1 MKKGTRSSFR
11 GPDVPS
17 YPLRSSGVVQP
28 LPIPDRPDWIV
39 LRNAA
44 LVPRTASGEAFKELR
59 EQLHNIANGLLGKGT
74 PDALYEAQAVTE
86 IADAL
91 ESVECSEGHIVE
103 HQRSAAWALAALAW
117 DLSALLP
124 PHLRHVPATLWRR
137 LDGRDV
143 IGDGKGTLMED
154 FNLGEFDR
162 DFLKENLALRA
173 HNPDDEAFTDE
184 QAQNDEFLQ
193 ALDRDHPNWYTRDY
207 IRDAQHQDKLLERL
221 EEYLSPYN
229 SQAARAVELLTG
241 CFADYSTPSGWSSSE
256 GRSRRRPDTAPP
268 TSRQLLHVLSVLV
281 GVGRLELQ
289 GSGLVWAQGETG
301 PLPLRGYHL
310 LEIAARI
317 CGVTSLAATPAPTV
331 TASPEIAEAF
341 KLEAMPNVTVAPPS
355 KLAEELAVEA
365 ASLRRDLQTTK
376 QALVEVLGVSSD
388 LDLVDE
394 ILPAL
399 RKGWV
404 GQAQADA
411 LRVELSEYQQRE
423 AVLRERLHREVTTAE
438 RARKDSEEALA
449 RLEDAEMRIA
459 ELQRQLKAARPEDLL
474 AQPLPQDPEQ
484 RTRLAGLLA
493 RFLVSLEGLPEG
505 DVVREA
511 CLAPSL
517 TLALRR

>member
-1 MKKGTRSSFR
+1 MKGTRSLFR
-11 GPDVPS
+11 GPDAPS

-44 LVPRTASGEAFKELR
+44 LVPRTSSGEAFAQLR
-59 EQLHNIANGLLGKGT
+59 EQLHHIATDLLGKGT

-86 IADAL
+86 IA
-91 ESVECSEGHIVE
+91 ESLASTECDEGHIVE
-103 HQRSAAWALAALAW
+103 HQRSAAWALAALAG
-117 DLSALLP
+117 DLSVLLP

-143 IGDGKGTLMED
+143 IGDGEGTLMED
-154 FNLGEFDR
+154 FNIGESDR
-162 DFLKENLALRA
+162 EFLQEELRLKA
-173 HNPDDEAFTDE
+173 HSPDDEALTDE
-184 QAQNDEFLQ
+184 QAQNDELLR
-193 ALDRDHPNWYTRDY
+193 ALDRDHPNWYDRDY
-207 IRDAQHQDKLLERL
+207 VRDERHQDELLERL
-221 EEYLSPYN
+221 EDYLLPVN
-229 SQAARAVELLTG
+229 SQAGRAVALLTG
-241 CFADYSTPSGWSSSE
+241 CFSDYSTPSGWDS
-256 GRSRRRPDTAPP
+256 GSRARRKPDPVPP
-268 TSRQLLHVLSVLV
+268 TTPQLLHVLSILV

-301 PLPLRGYHL
+301 PLPLRGRHL
-310 LEIAARI
+310 LEIAARL
-317 CGVTSLAATPAPTV
+317 CGVTSFATPTAPKV
-331 TASPEIAEAF
+331 AE
-341 KLEAMPNVTVAPPS
+341 PPS

-376 QALVEVLGVSSD
+376 QALVEVLDVSAD

-404 GQAQADA
+404 EQAQADA

-423 AVLRERLHREVTTAE
+423 TALREQLHREVTAAE
-438 RARKDSEEALA
+438 QAREEALA
-449 RLEDAEMRIA
+449 RLEDAEMRVA
-459 ELQRQLKAARPEDLL
+459 ALQRQLKANAPEDLL
-474 AQPLPQDPEQ
+474 TQPLPQDPEQ

-493 RFLVSLEGLPEG
+493 RFLVGLEGLPEG

-517 TLALRR
+517 ALALRK